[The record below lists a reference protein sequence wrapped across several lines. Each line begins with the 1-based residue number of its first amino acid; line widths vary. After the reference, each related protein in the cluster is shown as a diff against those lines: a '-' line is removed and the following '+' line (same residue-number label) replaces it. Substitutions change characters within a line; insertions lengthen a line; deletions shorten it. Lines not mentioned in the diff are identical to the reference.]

1 LAKAPPSLYELW
13 RAKWDL
19 ASFLIIMRIVLDF
32 DHTLYSTKSLY
43 EAIKAVFGKLGV
55 DGELFQQTFQLS
67 KGTGRDY
74 KPARQIKLI
83 AKQIGIEEIV
93 LQKEFN
99 KILKISP
106 KFLYPDAIEF
116 LKKHQKEDKLF
127 MLSYG
132 EENFQKQKVD
142 SAKVNKYFKKIK
154 ITRDIGKSK
163 PFKIFLSKKEPILF
177 VEDNPQALLEVK
189 KAHPQAITARIKRG
203 EGKYAEAPDN
213 KYIDFKIKNFQE
225 LEEVI
230 RDSHSRH

>member
-1 LAKAPPSLYELW
+1 M
-13 RAKWDL
+13 

-74 KPARQIKLI
+74 KPARQIRLI
-83 AKQIGIEEIV
+83 AKQIGIEESK

-106 KFLYPDAIEF
+106 KFFYTDTIEF

-132 EENFQKQKVD
+132 EEKFQKQKVD
-142 SAKVNKYFKKIK
+142 SVKIKKYFKRIK
-154 ITRDIGKSK
+154 ITRDIGKAK
-163 PFKIFLSKKEPILF
+163 PFKMFLSKKEPILF

-189 KAHPQAITARIKRG
+189 KAYPRVITARIRRG

-213 KYIDFKIKNFQE
+213 KYIDFQVKNLQE
-225 LEEVI
+225 LEAI
-230 RDSHSRH
+230 IKSI

>member
-1 LAKAPPSLYELW
+1 
-13 RAKWDL
+13 
-19 ASFLIIMRIVLDF
+19 MRIVLDF

-43 EAIKAVFGKLGV
+43 ESIKAAFGNLGV

-74 KPARQIKLI
+74 KPARQIRLI
-83 AKQIGIEEIV
+83 SKQVGVKEAI

-106 KFLYPDAIEF
+106 KFFYSDTIGF
-116 LKKHQKEDKLF
+116 LKEHTKKDELF

-132 EENFQKQKVD
+132 EEKFQKQKVD
-142 SAKVNKYFKKIK
+142 SAKVSKYFKKIK

-177 VEDNPQALLEVK
+177 VEDNPQALFEVK
-189 KAHPQAITARIKRG
+189 KAYPQVITVRIKRG

-213 KYIDFKIKNFQE
+213 EYIDFQIKNLQG
-225 LEEVI
+225 LEGIIEKLKN
-230 RDSHSRH
+230 